1 MHNAKDSVLTAN
13 VSPVVSAIDSGDKNA
28 DSGRKSQ
35 FSLAREPTVTTGLQQ
50 EIKSYIKNYVVDL
63 DKDDASSKITI
74 FNSFNIEDYDLQG
87 HAEGLLF
94 DRVSYKNRI
103 ESGSLHLCTAGI
115 GFSFSPF
122 ASVL

>member
-1 MHNAKDSVLTAN
+1 MDSVLPAN
-13 VSPVVSAIDSGDKNA
+13 VSPLVSAIDGGDKNA
-28 DSGRKSQ
+28 DSGRKTQ
-35 FSLAREPTVTTGLQQ
+35 FSLAREPTLTTGLRQ
-50 EIKSYIKNYVVDL
+50 EIKSYIKSSVDL
-63 DKDDASSKITI
+63 DTDETNSKIAK
-74 FNSFNIEDYDLQG
+74 SDCLSIEDYDLQE

-103 ESGSLHLCTAGI
+103 ESGSLHLSTAGI

>member
-1 MHNAKDSVLTAN
+1 MTWAS
-13 VSPVVSAIDSGDKNA
+13 
-28 DSGRKSQ
+28 RKSALEPSTRKGVIIAKSDS
-35 FSLAREPTVTTGLQQ
+35 FS
-50 EIKSYIKNYVVDL
+50 
-63 DKDDASSKITI
+63 
-74 FNSFNIEDYDLQG
+74 IEDYDLQEY
-87 HAEGLLF
+87 AEGLLF